1 MARDEHLIELYLAG
15 TRIASGL
22 RIARTFALTA
32 AHSLGRDVLTAK
44 PTLYLRDG
52 TPAHILW
59 GNTPSDLAL
68 LRLELNGTTGPLS
81 TTNFGEAQAGQLW
94 RATVSVD
101 PKPLVGKVVE
111 PDAMYHDGPNLK
123 VKALRLRCE
132 RTLRDPSAYA
142 GSPIEETRQVD
153 PPVVFGLLVKP
164 RGASSEES
172 DEAFAISV
180 KEALRL
186 FENYKLS
193 LPSQPEPSAVTGVR
207 KAEKRTRAGQ
217 ILHDRGYGSVR
228 PQWTRTDPSRRT
240 RRPPE
245 GN

>member
-1 MARDEHLIELYLAG
+1 MVRDEHLIELYLAG
-15 TRIASGL
+15 KRIGSGL
-22 RIARTFALTA
+22 RIARTFALTTVA
-32 AHSLGRDVLTAK
+32 TLGRDVLATK
-44 PTLYLRDG
+44 PLLHLRDG
-52 TPAHILW
+52 TPAHVLW

-68 LRLELNGTTGPLS
+68 LRLELNGTTGPLP
-81 TTNFGEAQAGQLW
+81 TTYFGEAREGQPW

-101 PKPLVGKVVE
+101 PKPLTGSVVE
-111 PDAMYHDGPNLK
+111 PEAVYHDGPHLK

-132 RTLRDPSAYA
+132 RTLRDPAAYA
-142 GSPIEETRQVD
+142 GSPIEETRQVE

-164 RGASSEES
+164 RETSAQEG

-186 FENYKLS
+186 FDNYKLA
-193 LPSQPEPSAVTGVR
+193 LPSPPDPAAVTGVK
-207 KAEKRTRAGQ
+207 KAERRTRAHQ

-228 PQWTRTDPSRRT
+228 PQWTRTDPSRRA
-240 RRPPE
+240 RRSSE

>member
-15 TRIASGL
+15 KRIGSGL
-22 RIARTFALTA
+22 RIARTFALTT
-32 AHSLGRDVLTAK
+32 AHALGRDVLATK

-52 TPAHILW
+52 TPAHVLW

-68 LRLELNGTTGPLS
+68 LRLELNGTTGPLPS
-81 TTNFGEAQAGQLW
+81 TSFGEAQEGQPW

-101 PKPLVGKVVE
+101 PKPLVGSVVE
-111 PDAMYHDGPNLK
+111 PDALYHDGPNLK

-132 RTLRDPSAYA
+132 RTLRDPAAYA

-164 RGASSEES
+164 KETSAQAS

-186 FENYKLS
+186 FEN
-193 LPSQPEPSAVTGVR
+193 VTGGK
-207 KAEKRTRAGQ
+207 KAETRTRAGQ

-228 PQWTRTDPSRRT
+228 PRWTRTDPSRRS
-240 RRPPE
+240 RRLPE

>member
-15 TRIASGL
+15 KRIGSGL
-22 RIARTFALTA
+22 RIARTFALTT
-32 AHSLGRDVLTAK
+32 AHALGQDALTTK
-44 PTLYLRDG
+44 PTLHLRDG

-59 GNTPSDLAL
+59 GNAPSDLAL
-68 LRLELNGTTGPLS
+68 LRLEPNDTTDPLPS
-81 TTNFGEAQAGQLW
+81 TTFGEAQAGQSW
-94 RATVSVD
+94 RATVSVG
-101 PKPLVGKVVE
+101 PKPLVGSVVE
-111 PDAMYHDGPNLK
+111 SDALYHDGPDLK

-132 RTLRDPSAYA
+132 RTLGDPAAYA

-164 RGASSEES
+164 KGTSNQAG

-186 FENYKLS
+186 FEN
-193 LPSQPEPSAVTGVR
+193 VTEGKKV
-207 KAEKRTRAGQ
+207 ETRTRAGQ
-217 ILHDRGYGSVR
+217 ILHDRGYGIVR
-228 PQWTRTDPSRRT
+228 PRWTGTDPSRRS
-240 RRPPE
+240 RRLPE